1 MFIFTYFGSY
11 LATLKDLGQYKIK
24 IFPISR
30 NVNKCWRKI
39 SRRLVKKQLLQTL
52 SSFKL
57 SSKCH
62 KAYSY
67 IYFIYLGFVKCYMS
81 TYFSVMLQNNYFL
94 EYFIF
99 YIRLLPTEEAVQRY
113 PAKKCLK
120 GFSKI
125 NRKQVFSCTFL
136 EHIEKLSY
144 RTPAKKVAF
153 VLPLVKFFKEHQF
166 AVIFSPTFGTTTL

>member
-1 MFIFTYFGSY
+1 MWTNVGEKFQE
-11 LATLKDLGQYKIK
+11 DW
-24 IFPISR
+24 SR
-30 NVNKCWRKI
+30 NSFCRPSEILNCHQNVI
-39 SRRLVKKQLLQTL
+39 RLLL
-52 SSFKL
+52 
-57 SSKCH
+57 
-62 KAYSY
+62 Y
-67 IYFIYLGFVKCYMS
+67 IYFICLGFVKCYMI

-144 RTPAKKVAF
+144 RTPAKKVASI
-153 VLPLVKFFKEHQF
+153 LPLVKFFKEHQF
-166 AVIFSPTFGTTTL
+166 AVIFSPTFGTTTLWRLSLFYHKELEILEFFRQLFLLLAMIM